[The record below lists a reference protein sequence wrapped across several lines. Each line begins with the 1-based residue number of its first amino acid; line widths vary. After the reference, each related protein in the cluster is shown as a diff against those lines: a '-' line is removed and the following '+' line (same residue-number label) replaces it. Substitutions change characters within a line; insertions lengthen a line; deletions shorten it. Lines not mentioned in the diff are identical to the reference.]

1 MKYSTTRFEKMF
13 PGGKVMKKVILLV
26 LALLFSFGVSLSFA
40 DEDKG
45 AALTKRAESAANL
58 AEESAK
64 RANMAAQIAETA
76 AIKAEM
82 SAEKAEKAADKA
94 TAIFEQKSKK

>member
-1 MKYSTTRFEKMF
+1 
-13 PGGKVMKKVILLV
+13 MKKLTV
-26 LALLFSFGVSLSFA
+26 LITALLLSFGVSLSFA
-40 DEDKG
+40 DQEKCCD
-45 AALTKRAESAANL
+45 AITKRAESAANL

-64 RANMAAQIAETA
+64 KAEMAAQIAETA

-94 TAIFEQKSKK
+94 TAIFEKKLKK